1 MNYRVFI
8 AWRYLFSRKSHHA
21 INIISGISACGVAIA
36 TIAMVCTLSVF
47 NGFQSL
53 VADLFTD
60 FDPQLKV
67 TLAEGRT
74 LKAND
79 TAVKLLRNHPD
90 IETITLSLEDQALVV
105 RDGRQMVVTVKGV
118 DDTYSQQMNL
128 PHLLYPNTE
137 ETDVVLHADVLEY
150 AIPGIQLAMQ
160 MGLRPDFD
168 PSLLIYAPK
177 RGERVNM
184 ANPMGSFTADELM
197 SSGYVFQV
205 KQSKYDANYIITS
218 LGFAQRLFDREGLIT
233 QMELR
238 LRDGAS
244 LRNVQRDIK
253 RQLGS
258 RFIVQDRYEQQNDVF
273 RIMRIEKLIAYLFL
287 TFILLVASFN
297 IIGSLSMLMIDKRAD
312 IQTLRN
318 LGATMGDVRR
328 VFILEGNMISFFG
341 ALIGIVIGVALCWVQ
356 QQYGLISMG
365 RSEGSFIVESYPVVV
380 RLWDIVAI
388 FLTVLVVSALVV
400 WYPVRRQIQ

>member
-79 TAVKLLRNHPD
+79 MAVKLLRNHPD